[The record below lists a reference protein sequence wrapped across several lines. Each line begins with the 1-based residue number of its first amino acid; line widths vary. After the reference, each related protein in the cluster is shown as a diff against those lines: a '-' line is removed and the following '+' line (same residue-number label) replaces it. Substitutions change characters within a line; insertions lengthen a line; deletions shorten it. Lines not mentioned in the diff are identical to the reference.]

1 VRTAAL
7 RVAQALLLSLAVLA
21 VAGAP
26 AFAGNALRLEGH
38 YTQGGLVYGWTEPGA
53 RVTLDGVAVPVS
65 PGGRFLF
72 GFGRDAAATAVLEIA
87 HPGGIL
93 DRRTLA
99 IAPRV
104 YGVQEIEGL
113 PQSTV
118 TPDPALQE
126 RIAAENA
133 RVAAARQPQAAVD
146 YWAGGFAWPVE
157 GPISGVYGTGRI
169 LNGEPRQPHY
179 GVDVAAPE
187 GTPVVAP
194 AAGIVTLAET
204 GMVLT
209 GGTIVI
215 DHGQGLSSTLMHLS
229 AVLVPA
235 GRFVEQGT
243 IVGKVGATGR
253 ATGPHLDWRMN
264 WQDARL
270 DPALLVPPMPA
281 DALASDQP
289 APGD

>member
-1 VRTAAL
+1 MLLVIVL
-7 RVAQALLLSLAVLA
+7 SSVGVLLLAS
-21 VAGAP
+21 AGP
-26 AFAGNALRLEGH
+26 AAAGNALRLEGH
-38 YTQGGLVYGWTEPGA
+38 YTQGGLVYGWTEPGSA
-53 RVTLDGVAVPVS
+53 VTLDGAPVPVS
-65 PGGRFLF
+65 PGGRFVF
-72 GFGRDAAATAVLEIA
+72 GFGRDAPPTAALAVA
-87 HPGGIL
+87 HPGGTV

-99 IAPRV
+99 IAQRT

-113 PQSTV
+113 PQSMV
-118 TPDPALQE
+118 TPDPELQE
-126 RIAAENA
+126 RITAENA

-146 YWAGGFAWPVE
+146 YWSGGFAWPVE

-187 GTPVVAP
+187 GTPVAAP

-204 GMVLT
+204 DMVLT

-243 IVGKVGATGR
+243 IVGRVGATGR

-264 WQDARL
+264 WRDARI

-281 DALASDQP
+281 SAAAVEPP
-289 APGD
+289 AAAD